1 MSGIYAN
8 ENISVVF
15 TSHVDILRM
24 EKSLGL
30 LNSKL
35 AIPKTQNSSQGYTLK
50 EYQENIRNSVLLE
63 DTDKDITIR
72 DIQNSLLSKLKKV
85 KVEVAKQIEGL
96 GNFPSTGHALEKC
109 PHKDKDLC
117 LNIRDEKVPGKVFI
131 KKFLL
136 R

>member
-1 MSGIYAN
+1 MSGIFAN

-24 EKSLGL
+24 EKSLGF

-35 AIPKTQNSSQGYTLK
+35 AIPKTQNPTQGYTLK
-50 EYQENIRNSVLLE
+50 EYQDNIRDSVLLE
-63 DTDKDITIR
+63 DTEKDISIR
-72 DIQNSLLSKLKKV
+72 DITNSLISKLKKV
-85 KVEVAKQIEGL
+85 KVEGAKKIEGL
-96 GNFPSTGHALEKC
+96 GNFPSTGQALEKC

-131 KKFLL
+131 K
-136 R
+136 